1 MSRIT
6 LKVLASLL
14 LSSLTV
20 CAQDSPFTPAQTE
33 RYNRLTHELISPCCW
48 RECIAIHRSEEAL
61 QMLNE
66 VHQLVGEGK
75 SEDEIKA
82 MYVQRYGVRIL
93 ADPPGIV
100 GDWLYSVPVVLFG
113 YLPFLAI
120 RRLRW
125 LGAQAPHSNCA
136 QSPDLIARVRIELG
150 ELG

>member
-1 MSRIT
+1 
-6 LKVLASLL
+6 
-14 LSSLTV
+14 
-20 CAQDSPFTPAQTE
+20 
-33 RYNRLTHELISPCCW
+33 
-48 RECIAIHRSEEAL
+48 
-61 QMLNE
+61 MLNE